1 MVRIALAV
9 AVLLVVAAAPPADAA
24 QGSSAQRFA
33 DAALRAKSALRAVA
47 PRVRSAHREVFRTC
61 ESGIEPDED
70 PPAHAR
76 RRAEVLAHQAERA
89 PLVLN
94 GRPVFDQLLDDLRR
108 IPTRDPAL
116 RSGREGWRLFVELLF
131 GEPVL
136 PGACEQLAAWEATG
150 YARDRAPAFRVADF
164 KRPDAED
171 RRLGEE
177 SQARL
182 ERAGVRMFRLG
193 VSEADALRFMAH
205 ELFAVLDPERD
216 KARVSRR
223 AAASRGSSRRTDP
236 ARP

>member
-1 MVRIALAV
+1 MLRISLTV
-9 AVLLVVAAAPPADAA
+9 VVLLVLVGAPPADAA
-24 QGSSAQRFA
+24 RTSSAQRFA

-47 PRVRSAHREVFRTC
+47 PQIRAAHEDVFRTC

-89 PLVLN
+89 PLVQIA
-94 GRPVFDQLLDDLRR
+94 RPVFDKLLDDLRR

-136 PGACEQLAAWEATG
+136 PGACQQLAAWAATG
-150 YARDRAPAFRVADF
+150 YARDRAPVFRVAAY

-171 RRLGEE
+171 RRLEE
-177 SQARL
+177 QSQAKL
-182 ERAGVRMFRLG
+182 EVAGVRMFRLG

-205 ELFAVLDPERD
+205 ELFVVLDPERD
-216 KARVSRR
+216 RARRR
-223 AAASRGSSRRTDP
+223 GEAGASVTQR
-236 ARP
+236 